1 MVCVT
6 LCDNKP
12 PAITGHHD
20 INRSLR
26 NFFNVIMTTKSFT
39 SKNKN
44 KYILWQ
50 FCSLFLHLE
59 WFKSKSH
66 VSVYNIRIYLCV
78 YCCYLASSLLLIS
91 IFAQWYI
98 ILHSHPM
105 PVSQSMYRRHSS
117 LFEGSPLGG
126 QPFNCLGNECSQTT
140 HLIWEYIL
148 WLDISF
154 C

>member
-6 LCDNKP
+6 PCDNKP

-20 INRSLR
+20 INRSVR
-26 NFFNVIMTTKSFT
+26 NFFNVVIQLSHLNRK
-39 SKNKN
+39 KH
-44 KYILWQ
+44 ILWQ

-59 WFKSKSH
+59 RFKWKSKIK
-66 VSVYNIRIYLCV
+66 SVYNTRIYLCV
-78 YCCYLASSLLLIS
+78 YCCHLASSLLIS

-117 LFEGSPLGG
+117 LFEGSPMGG
-126 QPFNCLGNECSQTT
+126 QPFNCLGNEWSQTT
-140 HLIWEYIL
+140 HFVWEYIL